1 MEMTTF
7 FPALI
12 LICFLSTAQLQAV
25 ADNEI
30 ISHLRQ
36 TGSQAADA
44 GNLSDNQLTFTQDIH
59 AVLREMSAS
68 LAGLKVE
75 MRYLQ
80 RDYEAKT
87 RELELQKDEL
97 DKLKQQYQAQ
107 AGELSSVKALANITE
122 DQVESLR
129 REGEVNTKELEV
141 QKKEF
146 DKLKEQHQAHAEE
159 LLRVQTRANVTEK
172 QVEALRREGEVKKV
186 AFSASLMASGN
197 QGETGPFNTRTPLV
211 FRHVVSNIGNAYNP
225 NTGFFTAPVKGAYH
239 FEFYIYGPG
248 HASYPAAAG
257 LTRNGEHIFIAYE
270 HQPSHAANSANGVTL
285 LLEVGDVIFLRQWQN
300 SRIYDNIYCHTTFS
314 GHLLFTM

>member
-1 MEMTTF
+1 MEMTIF
-7 FPALI
+7 FPALL
-12 LICFLSTAQLQAV
+12 LICSLFTAQLQAA
-25 ADNEI
+25 ADNEV

-36 TGSQAADA
+36 TESQAADA
-44 GNLSDNQLTFTQDIH
+44 GNLSDKQQTFTQDIN

-122 DQVESLR
+122 DQMETLR
-129 REGEVNTKELEV
+129 REGEAKTKELEV
-141 QKKEF
+141 QKKEL

-159 LLRVQTRANVTEK
+159 LIRVQTRANRTEN
-172 QVEALRREGEVKKV
+172 QVEALRREGEVKRV
-186 AFSASLMASGN
+186 AFSASLLASGS
-197 QGETGPFNTRTPLV
+197 ETVGPFNTQTPLV

-225 NTGFFTAPVKGAYH
+225 NT
-239 FEFYIYGPG
+239 
-248 HASYPAAAG
+248 
-257 LTRNGEHIFIAYE
+257 
-270 HQPSHAANSANGVTL
+270 
-285 LLEVGDVIFLRQWQN
+285 
-300 SRIYDNIYCHTTFS
+300 
-314 GHLLFTM
+314 